1 MNLRQSSP
9 FRVFPLA
16 SLFFLL
22 GMIGALVACGSSNM
36 SMTSTRQLQS
46 ITVTPASASATST
59 NKTVQFTAMGN
70 FNMNPMT
77 AMMSQV
83 MWTIG
88 PPFSSMPAPAGVTI
102 DSNGMAQ
109 CTTFVGTVNVEATAP
124 MNPSMPMSQMSNMGQ
139 NVTGMAQ
146 LTCP

>member
-1 MNLRQSSP
+1 MNLRQTLS
-9 FRVFPLA
+9 
-16 SLFFLL
+16 FLL
-22 GMIGALVACGSSNM
+22 SFSSVALLLMSPLGCGSNM
-36 SMTSTRQLQS
+36 NNSTRQLQS
-46 ITVTPASASATST
+46 ITVTPASATATST

-102 DSNGMAQ
+102 DGNGMAQ

-124 MNPSMPMSQMSNMGQ
+124 MNPGMAMSRMGMMTQ